1 MIKTGVQL
9 DSRKEEGNHHG
20 FCAINMPPSW
30 QSVHCCQLGVWSV
43 EEQFTER
50 EVYFSLNGT
59 TNVKQ
64 RGRKWDFSSQPLLSN
79 ARSAEFSS
87 MKVTKLCYE
96 KYFVLVSNHNVIGS
110 KDLKLVSN
118 WFERILVISVGKLF
132 FCNWS
137 SRHTVMLMMLLSSVS
152 YHTNCKWKPFPSLQL
167 TCPLLFAFLKFL
179 LKMASKKPK
188 SPPKLR
194 LSGHPVRNSVFV
206 TIGNCKRPQI
216 LRSEFFSSVTHWCL
230 LRPVFV
236 TSGSSLLTTLTS
248 VSNAFTDFWGL
259 IYFLSKQNSK
269 YLYHYWV
276 RLWIF

>member
-1 MIKTGVQL
+1 MLWKVFCFSIKPQ
-9 DSRKEEGNHHG
+9 
-20 FCAINMPPSW
+20 A
-30 QSVHCCQLGVWSV
+30 
-43 EEQFTER
+43 
-50 EVYFSLNGT
+50 
-59 TNVKQ
+59 
-64 RGRKWDFSSQPLLSN
+64 
-79 ARSAEFSS
+79 
-87 MKVTKLCYE
+87 
-96 KYFVLVSNHNVIGS
+96 IGS

-118 WFERILVISVGKLF
+118 WFERYWSLVISVGKLF

-152 YHTNCKWKPFPSLQL
+152 YHTNCKWKPFPSLQP
-167 TCPLLFAFLKFL
+167 TCPLLFAFVEFL
-179 LKMASKKPK
+179 LKMASKTPK

>member
-1 MIKTGVQL
+1 MCGLLLLPTL
-9 DSRKEEGNHHG
+9 DHCVWSPVLLIQCVDDQDWCSTRQQKRGGIHG

-118 WFERILVISVGKLF
+118 WFER
-132 FCNWS
+132 
-137 SRHTVMLMMLLSSVS
+137 
-152 YHTNCKWKPFPSLQL
+152 
-167 TCPLLFAFLKFL
+167 
-179 LKMASKKPK
+179 
-188 SPPKLR
+188 
-194 LSGHPVRNSVFV
+194 
-206 TIGNCKRPQI
+206 
-216 LRSEFFSSVTHWCL
+216 
-230 LRPVFV
+230 
-236 TSGSSLLTTLTS
+236 
-248 VSNAFTDFWGL
+248 
-259 IYFLSKQNSK
+259 
-269 YLYHYWV
+269 
-276 RLWIF
+276 